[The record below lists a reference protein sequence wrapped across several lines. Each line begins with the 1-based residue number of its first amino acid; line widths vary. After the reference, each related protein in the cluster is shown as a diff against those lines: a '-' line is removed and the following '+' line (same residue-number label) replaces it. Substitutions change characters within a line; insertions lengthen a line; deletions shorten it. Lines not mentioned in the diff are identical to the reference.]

1 MESRFAAAT
10 ITGPCKGCGAEVEL
24 PIPIR
29 INSSERDALCRWP
42 KEPIVEL
49 FCVCGEPFPLGPF
62 PVVYWGKDEVVLILD
77 GSRKADVIL
86 RMILSWI
93 VDDER
98 WQALADKQAL
108 VFGSMEDFTSTL
120 QTSVQLYMQDIHSLL
135 APEDVF
141 WETNALIEVVDGALE
156 SQKPGLAYSLYQRP

>member
-1 MESRFAAAT
+1 
-10 ITGPCKGCGAEVEL
+10 
-24 PIPIR
+24 
-29 INSSERDALCRWP
+29 
-42 KEPIVEL
+42 
-49 FCVCGEPFPLGPF
+49 
-62 PVVYWGKDEVVLILD
+62 VYWGKDEVVLILD